1 MRKSFLIITS
11 LILISSFAFGQTV
24 VSVLGSSV
32 DNGQPVAAVP
42 VNLYNTEAVGGLQ
55 FSLKDVPNQFS
66 VVAVQAAGRAAAEPF
81 EDNGIDQLPNTSDFG
96 EGDGLYT
103 PGELYTDVN
112 NNGEWDGA
120 FSVEFNDRDTTVSIL
135 IFDASGNS
143 IIPGNGPI
151 CTILYSI
158 PGTVSDEIIDLKF
171 HEVLNGTPPFLLVVT
186 DPDGLALNTTWL
198 NGFLTVGGI
207 EVNIA
212 GGGGSANYL
221 SAPVDIEMDNAVPV
235 KGIQFNFVDTGDYLT
250 LVDVVGVGRG
260 ADFTFVGN
268 EINGQAMVLGV
279 NLEGQV
285 IAPGNGA
292 FVQLIF
298 QVSADAPLG
307 AIPVAITQLIV
318 AAQGGVALP
327 SNGGEGVF
335 DVTTGVDDQTELP
348 TEFELAQ
355 NYPNPFNPT
364 TTIEYSVPAA
374 SEVRVGI
381 YNLLGQ
387 EIRTLAFG
395 EHQPG
400 FYTAMWDGLNSNGAR
415 VESGVYIYRMSS
427 QAGFSATKKLV
438 LLK

>member
-1 MRKSFLIITS
+1 MK
-11 LILISSFAFGQTV
+11 QTV
-24 VSVLGSSV
+24 H
-32 DNGQPVAAVP
+32 
-42 VNLYNTEAVGGLQ
+42 T
-55 FSLKDVPNQFS
+55 KC
-66 VVAVQAAGRAAAEPF
+66 
-81 EDNGIDQLPNTSDFG
+81 I
-96 EGDGLYT
+96 
-103 PGELYTDVN
+103 
-112 NNGEWDGA
+112 
-120 FSVEFNDRDTTVSIL
+120 
-135 IFDASGNS
+135 
-143 IIPGNGPI
+143 
-151 CTILYSI
+151 
-158 PGTVSDEIIDLKF
+158 
-171 HEVLNGTPPFLLVVT
+171 PPFH
-186 DPDGLALNTTWL
+186 
-198 NGFLTVGGI
+198 
-207 EVNIA
+207 
-212 GGGGSANYL
+212 
-221 SAPVDIEMDNAVPV
+221 
-235 KGIQFNFVDTGDYLT
+235 
-250 LVDVVGVGRG
+250 
-260 ADFTFVGN
+260 FVGN

-364 TTIEYSVPAA
+364 TTIEYSVPEA
-374 SEVRVGI
+374 SDVRVGI